1 MNKLKL
7 FFIFV
12 FVAVQ
17 TQAQIVNVESLRKVT
32 DTSKWSG
39 NVGLNLSLIKNK
51 NDIFKVT
58 NRAHLQYLNKRNLY
72 LIVTNL
78 NFQQLDSSKFV
89 NSGTIHLRYN
99 YKFKPKI
106 AWEIFF
112 QSQYDAVSNIDLRSL
127 LGTGPRFKLGSS
139 EKYKFYMG
147 TLLMHEYEKSTE
159 TFGTNINRDVRGSA
173 YLSFSLYPASQ
184 FSVVST
190 TYYQP
195 KLEAFRD
202 YRISNDTSLAF
213 EIYKGLGFKST
224 FNLLFDAFPPS
235 GVPRTQYTWT
245 NGIVYTFD

>member
-1 MNKLKL
+1 MNKLKVL
-7 FFIFV
+7 TLTFFISV
-12 FVAVQ
+12 LAHG
-17 TQAQIVNVESLRKVT
+17 QIVNVESLRKVT

-39 NVGLNLSLIKNK
+39 NVSLDMSLIKNR
-51 NDIFKVT
+51 NDIFKIT
-58 NRAHLQYLNKRNLY
+58 NRAHLQYRNKKNLY

-99 YKFKPKI
+99 YKFRPKA
-106 AWEIFF
+106 AWEVFF
-112 QSQYDAVSNIDLRSL
+112 QSQYDAVSNIELRNL
-127 LGTGPRFKLGSS
+127 MGTGPRFKLGTS

-147 TLLMHEYEKSTE
+147 TLVMYEYEKSTE

-173 YLSFSLYPASQ
+173 YLSFSLYPSSQ

-195 KLEAFRD
+195 KLSAFGD

-224 FNLLFDAFPPS
+224 FNLLFDAFPPT
-235 GVPRTQYTWT
+235 GVPKTQYTWT

>member
-7 FFIFV
+7 FFIFI
-12 FVAVQ
+12 FVAVH

-99 YKFKPKI
+99 YKLKPKT
-106 AWEIFF
+106 ALEVFF
-112 QSQYDAVSNIDLRSL
+112 QSQYDAVSNISLRSL
-127 LGTGPRFKLGSS
+127 AGLGPRFKLGNSD
-139 EKYKFYMG
+139 KYKFYLG
-147 TLLMHEYEKSTE
+147 TLVMHEYEKSTE
-159 TFGTNINRDVRGSA
+159 TFGTNINRDVRGSG
-173 YLSFSLYPASQ
+173 YLSFSLYPTNQ
-184 FSVVST
+184 FSMVST

-195 KLEAFRD
+195 NLKEFSD

-213 EIYKGLGFKST
+213 EVYKGLGFKST

>member
-1 MNKLKL
+1 MKKLWFL
-7 FFIFV
+7 IIVV
-12 FVAVQ
+12 FACVQ
-17 TQAQIVNVESLRKVT
+17 TYGQIVNVESLRKVT

-39 NVGLNLSLIKNK
+39 NISLDVSLIKNR
-51 NDIFKVT
+51 NDIFKIT
-58 NRAHLQYLNKRNLY
+58 NRAHLQYRNNRNLY

-89 NSGTIHLRYN
+89 NSGTVHLRYN
-99 YKFKPKI
+99 YKFRPKI
-106 AWEIFF
+106 AWEVFF
-112 QSQYDAVSNIDLRSL
+112 QSQYDAVSNIDLRNLIGS
-127 LGTGPRFKLGSS
+127 GPRFKLGTS

-147 TLLMHEYEKSTE
+147 TLVMYEYEKSTE
-159 TFGTNINRDVRGSA
+159 ILGTNVNRDARGSA
-173 YLSFSLYPASQ
+173 YLSFSLYPSNQ

-190 TYYQP
+190 SYYQP
-195 KLEAFRD
+195 KLNAFGD

-224 FNLLFDAFPPS
+224 FNLLFDAFPPT